1 MDFQISKRDFTE
13 ALRQILQGRKA
24 DSVDLV
30 DMTADLSTLTMLV
43 TGRSIEI
50 PIEAQE
56 RGSFSI
62 PIGVLFKMKKISGTY
77 NDKEFRIRVSD
88 GKFRLQG
95 MTTSHPGIKAR
106 SITRRIID
114 IPEDASAHDILS
126 LPLIFSADEI
136 EDCGLQVKLL
146 EAQKKLADD
155 LDSALLTIR
164 KYGFERNELSAM
176 VKLKIEAHADA
187 MKHSLFESP
196 EGI

>member
-1 MDFQISKRDFTE
+1 MDFQISKRDFTA

-24 DSVDLV
+24 DSADLV
-30 DMTADLSTLTMLV
+30 DMTADRSTLTVVV

-56 RGSFSI
+56 LGSFSI

-77 NDKEFRIRVSD
+77 DDKEFRIRVSD

-106 SITRRIID
+106 PIARRIID
-114 IPEDASAHDILS
+114 IPEDASARDILS
-126 LPLIFSADEI
+126 LPSIFSADEI

-146 EAQKKLADD
+146 EAQKRLADD
-155 LDSALLTIR
+155 LDSALSAIR
-164 KYGFERNELSAM
+164 EYGFERNELSAM
-176 VKLKIEAHADA
+176 AKLKIKAHADA